1 MLVPAIGERTW
12 YVIFV
17 IWVLGVLS
25 AICDKER
32 SVLDNFKEK
41 YKGVFTTEN
50 LDYLLDE
57 SVFQIDAVAIATP
70 AATHYDLAKK
80 CLLAGKHLF
89 VEKSLA
95 LTGEEGQDLI
105 EIAEK
110 NHLILVVGHILQYHS
125 AVIKLKELIANGEL
139 GKIQYLYSN
148 RLNIG
153 KIRAEENILW
163 SFAPH
168 DISVILMLLREI
180 PESVCATGE
189 AYLQQKIPD
198 TTLTTLDFPSGVK
211 AHIFV
216 SWLHPFKEQKLVVV
230 GDKKMAVFDDISD
243 EKLMLYP
250 HRIEWLNR
258 IPIAAKAEAEVVK
271 VKIDEPLKAE
281 CTHFRDCVANGQQ
294 PITDGRE
301 GLRVLQVL
309 QASQRSLNENGR
321 KISLDQRAIP
331 IPKRQES
338 VSSEATMNNARPVAS
353 ENGTGARPVEGKA
366 YSTGVY
372 PVKQPAGLPDEDRG
386 FTGEQRARSYF
397 VHESA
402 YVDEGVEIGV
412 GTKVWHFSHILSGS
426 RIGKNCNIGQN
437 VVVGPDVNIGN
448 GFKVQNNVSVYK
460 GVTLEDEVFCGP
472 SMVFTN
478 VYNPRGAISRMGEL
492 RPTLIKKGATIGANA
507 TIICGI
513 TIGNSAFIG
522 TGTVVLTDV
531 PNYALMVGNPAK
543 QKGWMCACGI
553 QIVFKGNRAKC
564 MACKRKYKK
573 LGPEKVVEE

>member
-1 MLVPAIGERTW
+1 MSMINIAVVGSGYWGKNLVRN
-12 YVIFV
+12 FHD
-17 IWVLGVLS
+17 LGVLS
-25 AICDKER
+25 AICDKE
-32 SVLDNFKEK
+32 STILDSFKEK
-41 YKGVFTTEN
+41 YKGISTTED

-70 AATHYDLAKK
+70 AATHYNLAKK
-80 CLLAGKHLF
+80 CLLAGKHVF
-89 VEKSLA
+89 VEKPLA
-95 LTGEEGQDLI
+95 LTGEEGRDLI

-110 NHLILVVGHILQYHS
+110 NHLTLMVGHILQYHR
-125 AVIKLKELIANGEL
+125 AVIKLKELIDNGEL

-168 DISVILMLLREI
+168 DISVILMLLREM
-180 PESVCATGE
+180 PESVCATGG

-258 IPIAAKAEAEVVK
+258 IPIAAKAEAEAVK
-271 VKIDEPLKAE
+271 VEMDEPLKAE
-281 CTHFRDCVANGQQ
+281 CTHFIDCVTNGQQ

-321 KISLDQRAIP
+321 KINLNQNAVP
-331 IPKRQES
+331 ISKRQQS
-338 VSSEATMNNARPVAS
+338 VSAEAAMN
-353 ENGTGARPVEGKA
+353 
-366 YSTGVY
+366 
-372 PVKQPAGLPDEDRG
+372 D
-386 FTGEQRARSYF
+386 EQRAKSYF

-402 YVDEGVEIGV
+402 YVDEGVEIGI

-437 VVVGPDVNIGN
+437 VVIGPDVTIGN
-448 GFKVQNNVSVYK
+448 GCKIQNNVSVYK

-472 SMVFTN
+472 SIVFTN
-478 VYNPRGAISRMGEL
+478 VYNPRGAIRRMGEL
-492 RPTLIKKGATIGANA
+492 RPTLVKKGATIGANA

-513 TIGNSAFIG
+513 TIGTSAFIG

-531 PNYALMVGNPAK
+531 PDYALMVGNPAK

-553 QIVFKGNRAKC
+553 QLVFKGNRAKC

-573 LGPEKVVEE
+573 VGPEKIVEE

>member
-1 MLVPAIGERTW
+1 MSMSNIAVVGSGYWGKNLVRN
-12 YVIFV
+12 FND
-17 IWVLGVLS
+17 LGALI

-41 YKGVFTTEN
+41 YEGISTTEN
-50 LDYLLDE
+50 LDSLLDE

-70 AATHYDLAKK
+70 AATHYNLAKK
-80 CLLAGKHLF
+80 CLLAGKHVF
-89 VEKSLA
+89 VEKPLA
-95 LTGEEGQDLI
+95 LTGEDGQDLI
-105 EIAEK
+105 EIAER
-110 NHLILVVGHILQYHS
+110 NHLTLMVGHILQYHR
-125 AVIKLKELIANGEL
+125 AVIKLKELIAIGEL

-168 DISVILMLLREI
+168 DISAILMLLSEM
-180 PESVCATGE
+180 PDSVCATGG

-271 VKIDEPLKAE
+271 VEMDEPLKVE
-281 CTHFRDCVANGQQ
+281 CRHFIDCVANGQQ

-321 KISLDQRAIP
+321 TISLDQSAIP
-331 IPKRQES
+331 IPKRQQS
-338 VSSEATMNNARPVAS
+338 VSPEAAINYARPVAS

-366 YSTGVY
+366 YSTG
-372 PVKQPAGLPDEDRG
+372 
-386 FTGEQRARSYF
+386 EQRAKSYF

-402 YVDEGVEIGV
+402 YVDEGVEIGA
-412 GTKVWHFSHILSGS
+412 GSKVWHFSHIISGS
-426 RIGKNCNIGQN
+426 RIGKSCNIGQN
-437 VVVGPDVNIGN
+437 VVIGPDVTIGN
-448 GFKVQNNVSVYK
+448 GCKIQNNVSVYK

-478 VYNPRGAISRMGEL
+478 VYNPRGAIRRMGEL
-492 RPTLIKKGATIGANA
+492 RPTLVKKGATIGANA

-513 TIGNSAFIG
+513 TIGTSAFIG

-531 PNYALMVGNPAK
+531 PDYALMVGNPAK
-543 QKGWMCACGI
+543 KKGWMCTCGI
-553 QIVFKGNRAKC
+553 QLVFKGNRAKC
-564 MACKRKYKK
+564 MACKRKYKM
-573 LGPEKVVEE
+573 LGPEKVVEEHKKGVEVVPL

>member
-1 MLVPAIGERTW
+1 MINIAVVGSGYWGKNLVRNFHDLGALVAVCDKDPG
-12 YVIFV
+12 
-17 IWVLGVLS
+17 VLGKFQ
-25 AICDKER
+25 KEYQGI
-32 SVLDNFKEK
+32 S
-41 YKGVFTTEN
+41 TTED

-57 SVFQIDAVAIATP
+57 SVFQVDAVAIATP
-70 AATHYDLAKK
+70 ATTHYNLAKK
-80 CLLAGKHLF
+80 CLLAGKHVF
-89 VEKSLA
+89 VEKPLA

-110 NHLILVVGHILQYHS
+110 NHLTLMVGHILQYHRT
-125 AVIKLKELIANGEL
+125 VIKLKELIATGEL

-168 DISVILMLLREI
+168 DISVILMLLKEM
-180 PESVCATGE
+180 PESVCATGG

-281 CTHFRDCVANGQQ
+281 CGHFIDCIANRQQ

-301 GLRVLQVL
+301 GLGVLQVL

-321 KISLDQRAIP
+321 KISLDQSAIA
-331 IPKRQES
+331 IPKRQQS
-338 VSSEATMNNARPVAS
+338 VSSEAAMNNARPVAS

-366 YSTGVY
+366 YSTG
-372 PVKQPAGLPDEDRG
+372 
-386 FTGEQRARSYF
+386 EQRAKSCF
-397 VHESA
+397 IHESA

-437 VVVGPDVNIGN
+437 VVIGPDVSIGN
-448 GFKVQNNVSVYK
+448 GCKIQNNVSVYK

-478 VYNPRGAISRMGEL
+478 VYNPRGAIRRMGEL
-492 RPTLIKKGATIGANA
+492 RPTLVKKGASIGANA

-513 TIGNSAFIG
+513 TIGTSAFIG

-531 PNYALMVGNPAK
+531 PDYALMVGNPAK

-553 QIVFKGNRAKC
+553 QLVFKGNSAKC

-573 LGPEKVVEE
+573 IGAKKIVEE